1 MGRTLQLYQ
10 LQSFDSDID
19 ETNQKL
25 SEIAAQLGESEALK
39 QAKTTYDAAAAQLRK
54 DQTKMQDLD
63 LELKSLID
71 KITGEEK
78 LLYSGRAISAKEA
91 ANLQE
96 EVASLKR
103 RQVDREEHLLNAMVE
118 VETAEEIFAAAQTAL
133 SEVEANWKLAQAD
146 LLQAQAENRTKLIEL
161 KKRRPDVAGV
171 VNADDMALYEKLRK
185 KKNGHAVSLVKNG
198 VCQRCGMTSSNSKI
212 QLSRAETE
220 LTYCG
225 VCGRILYAP

>member
-10 LQSFDSDID
+10 LQSLDSDID
-19 ETNQKL
+19 ETNKKL
-25 SEIAAQLGESEALK
+25 TEITTQLGESDALK
-39 QAKTTYDAAAAQLRK
+39 QAKAAHDTAATELRK
-54 DQTKMQDLD
+54 SQTKMQDLD
-63 LELKSLID
+63 LELKSLTD
-71 KITGEEK
+71 KISREEK

-103 RQVDREEHLLNAMVE
+103 RQEDREEHLLEAMVE
-118 VETAEEIFAAAQTAL
+118 VETAEETFATAQTTL
-133 SEVEANWKLAQAD
+133 SEVETNWKEDQAD
-146 LLQAQAENRTKLIEL
+146 LLQAQTENSAKLVEL
-161 KKRRPDVAGV
+161 KKRRPAVAGGV
-171 VNADDMALYEKLRK
+171 DANDQALYEKLRK
-185 KKNGHAVSLVKNG
+185 KKNGYAVALIKNG

-212 QLSRAETE
+212 QLSRTETE